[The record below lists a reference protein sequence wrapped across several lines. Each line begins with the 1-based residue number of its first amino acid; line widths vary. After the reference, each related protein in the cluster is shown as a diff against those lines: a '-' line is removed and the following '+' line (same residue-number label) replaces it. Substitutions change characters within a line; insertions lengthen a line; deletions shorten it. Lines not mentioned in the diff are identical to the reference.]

1 MCDQCVSLRWDHLAL
16 LLLCALLP
24 AHTPTA
30 MGFYVFGKLI
40 SPRKRSYFILDFF
53 ANSLW
58 PLFWPAF
65 LACSTLSLI
74 FKRFRL
80 RWNLLG
86 PCYWWF
92 WCLVC
97 GLLAWIQHFTCFW
110 LRSQNAPD
118 AGNLLWPHTHAA
130 GLLFSLE
137 TLINQFL
144 WIIWSRTVDLCKIQ
158 DNFMKFITNT
168 TFSQILLGDSWL

>member
-1 MCDQCVSLRWDHLAL
+1 MRVKLEAAVVMSHLLTLINKIVLLLGQCVINVSLRWDHLAL

-80 RWNLLG
+80 R
-86 PCYWWF
+86 
-92 WCLVC
+92 
-97 GLLAWIQHFTCFW
+97 
-110 LRSQNAPD
+110 
-118 AGNLLWPHTHAA
+118 
-130 GLLFSLE
+130 
-137 TLINQFL
+137 
-144 WIIWSRTVDLCKIQ
+144 
-158 DNFMKFITNT
+158 
-168 TFSQILLGDSWL
+168 